1 MDKRIAMEN
10 KTIAVILPVYR
21 NDKVAYI
28 HLAVDSIL
36 NQTYSDIML
45 FIGVDGPVGDDI
57 IVCMNEYSQKQQVQ
71 VIWFKENRGLACVL
85 NDLLNI
91 CFKEGFEYIARMDAD
106 DISLP
111 ERIEKQMSFLE
122 KNPEIDVVGG
132 ANQRIDENDRLLDR
146 FVYSPLTPEDCYKT
160 FAKRT
165 PLCHPTVLFRK
176 RYFDKTGRL
185 YRPEYRNS
193 QDVMLWY
200 DGLMKG
206 VKMANIQEVV
216 LYFRVTDDLIA
227 KRRNGWKRAKRQF
240 EDRIKINRDLKYGFS
255 ANVYAFI
262 VFLYMLL
269 PRRLRSNV
277 FKRMR

>member
-1 MDKRIAMEN
+1 ME
-10 KTIAVILPVYR
+10 KVAVILPVYIKD
-21 NDKVAYI
+21 NPI
-28 HLAVDSIL
+28 WLNTAVSSIVHQTYPNIKLFVGLDGPISQEQEVIL
-36 NQTYSDIML
+36 NGYNGNFNIEIIH
-45 FIGVDGPVGDDI
+45 FPV
-57 IVCMNEYSQKQQVQ
+57 
-71 VIWFKENRGLACVL
+71 NRGMAAVL
-85 NDLLNI
+85 NDLLTRA
-91 CFKEGFEYIARMDAD
+91 FSEGFEYIARMDAD

-111 ERIEKQMSFLE
+111 ERIEKQMTFLE
-122 KNPEIDVVGG
+122 NNPEIDVVGG
-132 ANQRIDENDRLLDR
+132 ANQRINENDRLLDR

-262 VFLYMLL
+262 VFLYMLS
-269 PRRLRSNV
+269 PRRLRSVV